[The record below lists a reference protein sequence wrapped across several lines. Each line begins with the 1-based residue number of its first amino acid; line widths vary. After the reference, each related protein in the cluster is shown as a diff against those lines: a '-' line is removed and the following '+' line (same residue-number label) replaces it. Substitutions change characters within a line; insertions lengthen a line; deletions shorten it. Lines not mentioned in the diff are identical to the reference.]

1 MKELNSSEWAKA
13 RRLAAELAA
22 SWFVI
27 QPSDVLRARAT
38 SLVDLYDLRAADALQ
53 LAAALEWSAGI
64 PHGKK
69 FLATDRK
76 LQEAAMLTGF
86 EGE

>member
-1 MKELNSSEWAKA
+1 MNG
-13 RRLAAELAA
+13 RRPEDWLRNLLLRGLSFSRQMYCAQE
-22 SWFVI
+22 
-27 QPSDVLRARAT
+27 LRA
-38 SLVDLYDLRAADALQ
+38 SLIYDLRAADALQ